1 MKEKSFAGKLWTLL
15 GGRKFLGFI
24 LSTALLWFG
33 KVSDEIWC
41 VAFIAYVGSNVAQ
54 KALLSVKGG
63 GIGYAGQTEE
73 ILDSYTGVYRDGN
86 NGTAEPTGQYE
97 NKEKG

>member
-1 MKEKSFAGKLWTLL
+1 MKEKSFGEKLWTLL
-15 GGRKFLGFI
+15 GGGKFLGFV

-41 VAFIAYVGSNVAQ
+41 VAFVAYVGSNVAQ

-63 GIGYAGQTEE
+63 ERRYVGQSEEVFENHNSIYRSNDSNTIGPSE
-73 ILDSYTGVYRDGN
+73 
-86 NGTAEPTGQYE
+86 
-97 NKEKG
+97 